1 MNRFMQSLKKRVIA
15 FALVAVVIAA
25 AGGWWYVSYYTR
37 TPEYSIKMVQEAVR
51 LSASTWYMPEAVRFW
66 AVAPV

>member
-1 MNRFMQSLKKRVIA
+1 MICMNRFMQSLKKRVIA

-37 TPEYSIKMVQEAVR
+37 TPEYSI
-51 LSASTWYMPEAVRFW
+51 
-66 AVAPV
+66 